1 MVIANS
7 KLSVSNASSDA
18 RWTSIMPWTK
28 PVFGLNSVGEMYIIY
43 GSNILRQTDV
53 HAVCAALQKQGSQV
67 RMIGA
72 GSASKA
78 IRCANAPTAG
88 TRLHDFECW
97 GISEIRCE
105 SFHQRP
111 THHAHWA
118 NNVEGYDDDQFQTS

>member
-1 MVIANS
+1 
-7 KLSVSNASSDA
+7 
-18 RWTSIMPWTK
+18 MPWTK
-28 PVFGLNSVGEMYIIY
+28 PVFGLNSVGGMYIVQ
-43 GSNILRQTDV
+43 GNNILHQTDFHPV
-53 HAVCAALQKQGSQV
+53 HAALQNKDRGA

-72 GSASKA
+72 GSASRA
-78 IRCANAPTAG
+78 IRCANALTAG

-118 NNVEGYDDDQFQTS
+118 NNVEGYDNDKFQTS